1 MKQKFI
7 AFPEAVSNPAKRC
20 GPRVFSPCGVL
31 AFEAEIVRDHRDK
44 FTIRRFSLDAA
55 DGVAEEPLQGLHV
68 AAVPGHLNGV
78 ADFGTFVP
86 KVRACSTLS
95 KSVNFINALL
105 LYLLV

>member
-1 MKQKFI
+1 M
-7 AFPEAVSNPAKRC
+7 
-20 GPRVFSPCGVL
+20 L
-31 AFEAEIVRDHRDK
+31 AFEAEIVRDHGDK
-44 FTIRRFSLDAA
+44 FTIRGLSLDAA
-55 DGVAEEPLQGLHV
+55 HGIAEEPLQGLHV
-68 AAVPGHLNGV
+68 PAVPRHLDGM